1 MQSMQL
7 DAIIKL
13 VQDSFQAVDA
23 LIIESLHS
31 KTSLIND
38 LSQYILQSSGKRIRP
53 LIVLLIAKAYG
64 YEGTHHIPLAAII
77 EFVHTATLLH
87 DDVVDSANCRRGK
100 KTVNSVWGNEAAVL
114 MGDFLYSKA
123 FQMLVSVGNLSVMKI
138 LADATNIMAE
148 GEALQLLDRHKA
160 ETTENTYLNVIRCK
174 TAKLFEA
181 SAQIGAILA
190 NADPKRVLM
199 MTHFG
204 IHLGTAFQL
213 VDDVLDYRAS
223 PDKTGKNLGND
234 LAEGKI
240 TLPLIHILKNG
251 TAEEIQLVKE
261 AIREGGHEYF
271 SAVQKII
278 ETSGSIEYTLDYAA
292 LEITRAKKALDNLDP
307 SPYKEAAFALANF
320 ALKRDC

>member
-1 MQSMQL
+1 
-7 DAIIKL
+7 
-13 VQDSFQAVDA
+13 
-23 LIIESLHS
+23 
-31 KTSLIND
+31 
-38 LSQYILQSSGKRIRP
+38 
-53 LIVLLIAKAYG
+53 
-64 YEGTHHIPLAAII
+64 
-77 EFVHTATLLH
+77 
-87 DDVVDSANCRRGK
+87 
-100 KTVNSVWGNEAAVL
+100 
-114 MGDFLYSKA
+114 
-123 FQMLVSVGNLSVMKI
+123 MKI

-160 ETTENTYLNVIRCK
+160 ETTENAYLNVIRCK

-190 NADPKRVLM
+190 NADSECVLA

-261 AIREGGHEYF
+261 AIREGGHEHF

-278 ETSGSIEYTLDYAA
+278 ETSDSIEYTLDFAD

-320 ALKRDC
+320 ALKRDR